1 MKVLTQP
8 QIVTQTA
15 NGEITINLNIT
26 LTLNQDGF
34 SVSADAK
41 PVKKDVDI
49 EIPDSLFAIPE
60 FQSEKP
66 LEGFGIDTTR

>member
-1 MKVLTQP
+1 MKVITSP
-8 QIVTQTA
+8 QITTQTQ

-34 SVSADAK
+34 SVNTEAK
-41 PVKKDVDI
+41 QVKKDIDV

-60 FQSEKP
+60 FQSEKV
-66 LEGFGIDTTR
+66 LDGFGIDTAR

>member
-1 MKVLTQP
+1 MKVLTPP

-34 SVSADAK
+34 SVSAETK
-41 PVKKDVDI
+41 QVKKDINI

-60 FQSEKP
+60 FQPEKM
-66 LEGFGIDTTR
+66 LDDFGIDTSR